1 MLGAMLYKFKSRA
14 AGDVIMLEPNGRQ
27 ILQIIGKGDSLTQGI
42 LLPADMPAALSALEA
57 AVQQEAQALEQ
68 KSREAQA
75 AGEPEA
81 SAAHDA
87 KAEAV
92 LLRQRAAPFI
102 ALVQRSHAADKEIVW
117 GV

>member
-1 MLGAMLYKFKSRA
+1 MLYKFKSRA

-27 ILQIIGKGDSLTQGI
+27 ILEIIGKGDSLVKGI

-57 AVQQEAQALEQ
+57 AVQQEAQALEE
-68 KSREAQA
+68 KAREAQA
-75 AGEPEA
+75 TGEPEGGA
-81 SAAHDA
+81 TTSERQDA
-87 KAEAV
+87 KNEAV

-102 ALVQRSHAADKEIVW
+102 TMVQRSHAADKEIVW